1 MKEVHLGGKTRLVA
15 QKSAMPSAP
24 KSEKQMIE
32 EATARRKERAEIEK
46 RRYDRHLRMP
56 KRPPKPR
63 NVPTGWE
70 ARWSENASA
79 WFFWCPV
86 TSATTWDVH
95 DCEHGQANI
104 GRIVEEKG
112 GLPANSP
119 YQPAPRPH
127 SARGA
132 VRAKTTRQSRR
143 PHSARAAEP
152 EPDAAPRTTEQGQ
165 AADRPALANPKAASR
180 IGPHPPSSH
189 EAMIVAREAERRGRR
204 HRVVVTTTKREE
216 SRRKEAPWMLG
227 SAGRPVYGPQYQ
239 HGEQAEPTTDG
250 LRQYSSPPPG
260 RNRVWSSRPQ
270 QRYSMRVAPA
280 LDDLDPLGAPALTG
294 GFWRQRDAPAAPREY
309 RHIHKAALTA
319 GDIPDWKQKA
329 GPKHAFRAGA
339 HVWLKNA
346 MGKLKNGSGLFHSED
361 DESHLGP
368 FGKHGRSPRA
378 KPPQGLSS
386 RPVGLVKAVRGNEY
400 LVEWGVVGYVPV
412 GMPRKMLWCTAG
424 ERSILQPL
432 LRLDID

>member
-1 MKEVHLGGKTRLVA
+1 
-15 QKSAMPSAP
+15 
-24 KSEKQMIE
+24 
-32 EATARRKERAEIEK
+32 
-46 RRYDRHLRMP
+46 
-56 KRPPKPR
+56 
-63 NVPTGWE
+63 
-70 ARWSENASA
+70 
-79 WFFWCPV
+79 
-86 TSATTWDVH
+86 
-95 DCEHGQANI
+95 
-104 GRIVEEKG
+104 
-112 GLPANSP
+112 
-119 YQPAPRPH
+119 
-127 SARGA
+127 
-132 VRAKTTRQSRR
+132 
-143 PHSARAAEP
+143 
-152 EPDAAPRTTEQGQ
+152 
-165 AADRPALANPKAASR
+165 
-180 IGPHPPSSH
+180 
-189 EAMIVAREAERRGRR
+189 
-204 HRVVVTTTKREE
+204 
-216 SRRKEAPWMLG
+216 MLG

-260 RNRVWSSRPQ
+260 RNRAWSSRPQ

-309 RHIHKAALTA
+309 RHIHKAALAA
-319 GDIPDWKQKA
+319 GDIPAWKQKA

-368 FGKHGRSPRA
+368 FGKHGRSPRGQ
-378 KPPQGLSS
+378 PPQGLSS

-424 ERSILQPL
+424 ERSIFSSRCYAWILKLTPRSMQASCCRCL
-432 LRLDID
+432 